1 MEDKTQIFKSFKI
14 SGYDIQ
20 VIYDN
25 HILTERNNAG
35 EYTHK
40 TQTIRLA
47 SGLTKQMTSE
57 VLMHEILEAIDSIYN
72 LKLNHDG
79 QLNIL
84 SIALH
89 QIFSDYPE
97 FLCID
102 PREGRN

>member
-1 MEDKTQIFKSFKI
+1 MEDKTQVFKTFKV
-14 SGYDIQ
+14 SGYEIQ
-20 VIYDN
+20 VIYDD

-72 LKLNHDG
+72 LKLNHDV
-79 QLNIL
+79 QLNTL

-89 QIFSDYPE
+89 QIFSDCPGILSIR
-97 FLCID
+97 F
-102 PREGRN
+102 